1 MVAELGRELGIIL
14 ASKGGL
20 LPPYTDR
27 TLLPNL
33 PQAGCWTWSSPEISD
48 LFPKLSLSFLIG
60 SIGVYITL
68 AQPAVR
74 GK

>member
-1 MVAELGRELGIIL
+1 MAAELGRELGIIL

-20 LPPYTDR
+20 LPPYTDQ
-27 TLLPNL
+27 TLQPSL
-33 PQAGCWTWSSPEISD
+33 PQAGCWTELSPEISD

-60 SIGVYITL
+60 SVGVYIML